1 MIRVQTYDSV
11 PRRIQAGPIDPGAP
25 HGAPGPKGIR
35 TTLFRFS
42 HARQAAALVNQHLPG
57 MKTFLVAAIRKTG
70 TPTQDLDARIKG
82 GQGASAPWHEN
93 KVLVFLLVSQFLQK
107 YNT

>member
-1 MIRVQTYDSV
+1 
-11 PRRIQAGPIDPGAP
+11 
-25 HGAPGPKGIR
+25 
-35 TTLFRFS
+35 
-42 HARQAAALVNQHLPG
+42 

-70 TPTQDLDARIKG
+70 TPTQDLDARAKG
-82 GQGASAPWHEN
+82 VQGASAPWHEN